1 MAAQVTTTAS
11 RVRSTTETVATR
23 DRRLPGIMLFA
34 VSSAFLLV
42 TMLAASIAP
51 GYDFHGA
58 AISDLGVTAET
69 AVLFNGL
76 LVVIG
81 LMNMAAGIL
90 LYRGQD
96 RPWRMATYV
105 LAGIGAIGAG
115 VFPLSTGGIHS
126 LFALL
131 AFVGF
136 NLEVI
141 GSALL
146 LVGPMRLV
154 GTVAGALGLVYAVLM
169 VIGDS
174 GNSAV
179 FGPIGHGGSER
190 MIAYPSMLWLLA
202 FAGYLLALASRTED
216 QGGSSDS

>member
-1 MAAQVTTTAS
+1 MAAQVTTATAGIRRGSEDAGTDS
-11 RVRSTTETVATR
+11 RAAG
-23 DRRLPGIMLFA
+23 LLFFG
-34 VSSAFLLV
+34 VSAGFLMV

-81 LMNMAAGIL
+81 AMNVAGGYL
-90 LYRGQD
+90 LYRRHHRGVL
-96 RPWRMATYV
+96 AAYV
-105 LAGIGAIGAG
+105 LAGVGAVGAG
-115 VFPLSTGGIHS
+115 LFPLSTGGVHS

-141 GSALL
+141 GAAALL
-146 LVGPMRLV
+146 
-154 GTVAGALGLVYAVLM
+154 AGAMRIVGIEAGGIGLVYAVLM

-174 GNSAV
+174 GNAAV

-190 MIAYPSMLWLLA
+190 MIAYPAMLWLLA
-202 FAGYLLALASRTED
+202 FSGYLSAGAGRRED
-216 QGGSSDS
+216 SPSS

>member
-1 MAAQVTTTAS
+1 MASQVTTATADIRRWKEDAGTDS
-11 RVRSTTETVATR
+11 RA
-23 DRRLPGIMLFA
+23 DGLLFFC
-34 VSSAFLLV
+34 VSAGFLTV

-58 AISDLGVTAET
+58 AISDLGVTAQT

-81 LMNMAAGIL
+81 FMNVVGGYL
-90 LYRGQD
+90 LYGRHHRGVL
-96 RPWRMATYV
+96 AAFV
-105 LAGIGAIGAG
+105 LAGVGAMGAG
-115 VFPLSTGGIHS
+115 LFPLSTGGVHA

-141 GSALL
+141 G
-146 LVGPMRLV
+146 
-154 GTVAGALGLVYAVLM
+154 
-169 VIGDS
+169 DS
-174 GNSAV
+174 GNAAV

-190 MIAYPSMLWLLA
+190 MIAYPAMLWLLA
-202 FAGYLLALASRTED
+202 FSGYLSAAGHRLVGINTREGYDEIVVEKT
-216 QGGSSDS
+216 Q